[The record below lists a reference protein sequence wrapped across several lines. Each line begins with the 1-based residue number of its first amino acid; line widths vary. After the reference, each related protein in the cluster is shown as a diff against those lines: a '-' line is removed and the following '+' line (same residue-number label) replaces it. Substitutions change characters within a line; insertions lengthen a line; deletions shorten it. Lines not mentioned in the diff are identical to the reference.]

1 LVTVQIDKVQN
12 IHWQYNRFPGAGSYY
27 KGWPLEIFKALSF
40 NFVSS
45 SEC

>member
-1 LVTVQIDKVQN
+1 LVTVQIDKVKN
-12 IHWQYNRFPGAGSYY
+12 IHCQYNTLPSAGPYY
-27 KGWPLEIFKALSF
+27 KVWPSEMLGALSF